1 MRHFHC
7 LPVVFSALMLGCAST
22 PEQHDTTAD
31 LNATLPNLTLNTV
44 LPSAEANSYCT
55 PQMDSDILYGVG
67 MQLFNANDTANA
79 KSCLIF
85 AAPEHNRAF
94 CYLSLIADRDQ
105 EKSQAERDQESFN
118 YIAYAASQN
127 DWCAEYGMWRIYQ
140 IGSKG
145 VERDPELAKRW
156 LERSALHGYGES
168 QSALAY
174 RYEAD
179 EDFVAGLAWT
189 RILGEDDD
197 LEQQERLRQQ
207 MDAKQLAASDKLY
220 ESLKKRVTSKEAMYA
235 EAREEDIGRYSATI
249 HLNDPEVLQGMETEQ
264 RRDFIRQAMF
274 TALDLPYVETRE
286 QVTLYMV
293 LSRRAQM
300 LEPGADILQNPQLVA
315 LLQNTELSFEQANAD
330 ARRIIEDTYR

>member
-31 LNATLPNLTLNTV
+31 LNATLPKLTLKTV
-44 LPSAEANSYCT
+44 LPPAQANSYCT
-55 PQMDSDILYGVG
+55 AQMDSDILYGLG

-105 EKSQAERDQESFN
+105 EKSQAEKDQESFN

-145 VERDPELAKRW
+145 VERDPERAKRW

-179 EDFVAGLAWT
+179 EDLASSLAWS
-189 RILGEDDD
+189 RIVGDDHA
-197 LEQQERLRQQ
+197 EQQEQLRQK
-207 MDAKQLAASDKLY
+207 MDAKQLDSSDKLY
-220 ESLKKRVTSKEAMYA
+220 ESLQKRVISKETMYA

-249 HLNDPEVLQGMETEQ
+249 HLNDPEVLQGMETEH

-274 TALDLPYVETRE
+274 TALELPYVETRE

-315 LLQNTELSFEQANAD
+315 LLQDTELSFEQANAD
-330 ARRIIEDTYR
+330 ARRIIESTYR

>member
-7 LPVVFSALMLGCAST
+7 LPVVLSALILGCTST
-22 PEQHDTTAD
+22 PQQQEATAEI
-31 LNATLPNLTLNTV
+31 NATLPELTLKSV
-44 LPSAEANSYCT
+44 LPPAEENAYCKR
-55 PQMDSDILYGVG
+55 QMDSDILYGVG
-67 MQLFNANDTANA
+67 MELFNNDDTANA

-105 EKSQAERDQESFN
+105 GKTQAERDQESFN
-118 YIAYAASQN
+118 YMAYAASQN

-145 VERDPELAKRW
+145 VERDPERAKHW

-179 EDFVAGLAWT
+179 DDFVASLAWS
-189 RILGEDDD
+189 RIVGDEDA
-197 LEQQERLRQQ
+197 EQQELLRQR
-207 MDAKQLAASDKLY
+207 MDAKQLAASEELY
-220 ESLKKRVTSKEAMYA
+220 ESLKQRVTRKEAMYA
-235 EAREEDIGRYSATI
+235 QAREEDIGRYSASI
-249 HLNDPEVLQGMETEQ
+249 HLNEPEALQGMETEQ
-264 RRDFIRQAMF
+264 RRAFIRQAML
-274 TALDLPYVETRE
+274 TALDLPYIETRG

-300 LEPGADILQNPQLVA
+300 LKPGTDILQNPKLVA
-315 LLQNTELSFEQANAD
+315 LLQNTELSFDQANAD
-330 ARRIIEDTYR
+330 AQPIIEKTYR